1 MDAFKLIFRIVF
13 GLAIVLGAFWII
25 NFLFIKGRPFGG
37 MLLFY
42 VNLLQVL
49 ILVIFIFVV
58 LYNRLFRKIPFAFLK
73 TEWIYLLIQIFVW
86 VLFSLSSKACP
97 TCPGSG

>member
-1 MDAFKLIFRIVF
+1 VDAFKLIFRIVF
-13 GLAIVLGAFWII
+13 GLAIVLGVFWII
-25 NFLFIKGRPFGG
+25 NFLFIKGVPFGG

-42 VNLLQVL
+42 VNLLQFL

-73 TEWIYLLIQIFVW
+73 
-86 VLFSLSSKACP
+86 LS
-97 TCPGSG
+97 